1 MVNSIGSFGPAMNM
15 RALARSSS
23 TSETGTTGETKKSP
37 SEDLFS
43 KLDADASGGL
53 STSELQ
59 SFVDKMSNDTRSA
72 LLSTQEA
79 STSST
84 STSATSSTTADDLLT
99 AMDEDADG
107 SVSESEL
114 DTWMQA
120 NRPAGPPP
128 PPPSEEA
135 GATDDTDPASA
146 LFGAIDGDGDGSVS
160 ETELS
165 DFLSSLATD
174 ETTSTDG
181 SSTASTSETD
191 EASTTFDAIDT
202 DGDGA
207 ITQAELDAYMKA
219 QMASAPPPPPPGGF
233 GEESGSDTVSEVAST
248 SSTSSTSS
256 STSSTSTD
264 DLAAR
269 LSAAMA
275 RFATEAYG
283 RVDTSS
289 TVSTLLASVA

>member
-1 MVNSIGSFGPAMNM
+1 MVTSIGSFGPAMNM

-23 TSETGTTGETKKSP
+23 TSETDTTGETKKSP
-37 SEDLFS
+37 AEDLFS

-59 SFVDKMSNDTRSA
+59 SFVDKMSSDTRSA

-128 PPPSEEA
+128 PPPPSEEA
-135 GATDDTDPASA
+135 SATDGTDPASA

-219 QMASAPPPPPPGGF
+219 QMASAPPPPPPPGGF
-233 GEESGSDTVSEVAST
+233 GEESGSDAVSEVAST
-248 SSTSSTSS
+248 SSTT
-256 STSSTSTD
+256 STSSTSTTE

-289 TVSTLLASVA
+289 TVSTLLTSVA